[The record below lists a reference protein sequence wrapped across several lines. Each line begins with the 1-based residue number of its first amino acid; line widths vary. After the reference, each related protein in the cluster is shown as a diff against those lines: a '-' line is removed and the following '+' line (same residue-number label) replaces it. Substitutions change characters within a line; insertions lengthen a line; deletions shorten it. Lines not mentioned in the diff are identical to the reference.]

1 MRLYKTVYLSIL
13 CLFFSACETEQ
24 AISEKSPVTTPDQVI
39 YLDQNWTK
47 KDREDFYF
55 LNQGS
60 RLLPYDYFLH
70 LEQAVKSDL
79 FRSDENMQRFGFLPT
94 SVSSENPD
102 GFPIGFTRDG
112 DAVGPTCSTCHT
124 QLIKYDGK
132 SIHID
137 GGQAMADMQMFLI
150 ELTDA
155 LAATLNDQ
163 KKLQRFEKAVLGN
176 KISVDEKE
184 QFRKQLLTHYE
195 RRKDYLRRNHTDVP
209 YGYTRLDAF
218 GAILNKGLYLTGVP
232 DNFNPPDAPTSYP
245 YLWDTPQHDYVEWD
259 GSQSNSSIGALARNV
274 GEVIGVY
281 GELETT
287 PSKKLFFLDGGYPSS
302 IKTKN
307 LRQAEKLISKLH
319 SPLWP
324 KIFPPVDQEKATLG
338 RTVYEQY
345 CLACH
350 ADIKRTDP
358 DRSIQVKMS
367 TLDIVQTDPE
377 MARNA
382 IYRRGKTGILE
393 GKPRFYAKGELL
405 GEEEPAL
412 FIVNNFMVGVLKNNP
427 LQSYLA
433 VRDAIKLG
441 HKDEIHPMK
450 YVNGEFIEMGLEVSE
465 KALLAYKARPLN
477 GIWTGAPFLHNGSVP
492 NLYELLLPAEERSK
506 VFYLGNWEF
515 DPVHVGYINKKFPD
529 AFEFDTR
536 LKGNSNSG
544 HEYGTGSDG
553 LPRLTEDQVWSL
565 LEYLKTL

>member
-1 MRLYKTVYLSIL
+1 MHLYQYIFLLLFCLSAGATDRSNPEKD
-13 CLFFSACETEQ
+13 SAL
-24 AISEKSPVTTPDQVI
+24 ISDQVI

-47 KDREDFYF
+47 KDRENFYF

-60 RLLPYDYFLH
+60 RLLPYDYFLY
-70 LEQAVKSDL
+70 LEQVDSTDL
-79 FRSDENMQRFGFLPT
+79 FRSDENMRRFGFLPI
-94 SVSSENPD
+94 SASRMNPD
-102 GFPIGFTRDG
+102 RLPIGFVRDG

-124 QLIKYDGK
+124 QLIKYQGK
-132 SIHID
+132 SVHID

-155 LAATLNDQ
+155 LATTLNDQ
-163 KKLQRFEKAVLGN
+163 QKLQRFEKAILGT
-176 KISVDEKE
+176 KTSSAEKE
-184 QFRKQLLTHYE
+184 QFKKLLQTQYE
-195 RRKDYLRRNHTDVP
+195 LRKDYLRRNHTEVP

-281 GELETT
+281 GEIETT
-287 PSKKLFFLDGGYPSS
+287 ASKKLFFLDGGYPSS
-302 IKTKN
+302 IKAKN
-307 LRQAEKLISKLH
+307 LRQAEKLVSKLH

-324 KIFPPVDQEKATLG
+324 AFFPPVDQEKATQG
-338 RTVYEQY
+338 RSVYEQY

-350 ADIKRTDP
+350 TDINRVDP
-358 DRSIQVKMS
+358 DRSIKVRMS
-367 TLDIVQTDPE
+367 TLEIIQTDPL

-382 IYRRGKTGILE
+382 IFRRGKTGILE
-393 GKPRFYAKGELL
+393 GKPRFYAKGGLL

-412 FIVNNFMVGVLKNNP
+412 FIVNNFMAGVLKNNP

-433 VRDAIKLG
+433 IRDTKKLG

-450 YVNGEFIEMGLEVSE
+450 YVDGEFIEMGLEVSE

-477 GIWTGAPFLHNGSVP
+477 GVWTGAPFLHNGSVP
-492 NLYELLLPAEERSK
+492 SLYELLLPTEERTK
-506 VFYLGNWEF
+506 IFYLGNWEF
-515 DPVHVGYINKKFPD
+515 DPLHVGYVNEKQPG

-536 LKGNSNSG
+536 LRGNSNAG
-544 HEYGTGSDG
+544 HEYGTGKDG
-553 LPRLTEDQVWSL
+553 LPRLTDNQVWTL